1 VRGLSELLYLYKRLR
16 KPSKP
21 KLEAIPRS
29 FSCPAYPAVPRGIN
43 RFSNLHYGGKA
54 LPRQRLNAGDLFEIS
69 VGTEW
74 VATGQLLEAIP
85 QALNSVGVALW
96 KPRRADFKAG
106 SAPSDAP
113 FSILL
118 VTPELLKKG
127 EWRIFKSAMISIP
140 IHARPYEAFRAVH
153 WVGAKIVGAGIVE
166 EFLQA
171 SVGLCPWDDW
181 ADPLY
186 LDSLLAP
193 GQLRPSSVVLKH
205 TS

>member
-1 VRGLSELLYLYKRLR
+1 M
-16 KPSKP
+16 
-21 KLEAIPRS
+21 
-29 FSCPAYPAVPRGIN
+29 
-43 RFSNLHYGGKA
+43 
-54 LPRQRLNAGDLFEIS
+54 PRQQLNAGDLFEIS
-69 VGTEW
+69 VGAEW
-74 VATGQLLEAIP
+74 VATGQVLEAIP

-96 KPRRADFKAG
+96 KPRRVDFKAG
-106 SAPSDAP
+106 LAPSDAP

-127 EWRIFKSAMISIP
+127 EWHIVKSAMISIP
-140 IHARPYEAFRAVH
+140 TYARPYEVFRAAH

-171 SVGLCPWDDW
+171 AIGLRPWDDW

-193 GQLRPSSVVLKH
+193 GQLRPGSVVLKQA
-205 TS
+205 S

>member
-1 VRGLSELLYLYKRLR
+1 LS
-16 KPSKP
+16 
-21 KLEAIPRS
+21 
-29 FSCPAYPAVPRGIN
+29 
-43 RFSNLHYGGKA
+43 
-54 LPRQRLNAGDLFEIS
+54 RQRLNAGDLFEIS

-74 VATGQLLEAIP
+74 TAIGQVLEVVP

-96 KPRRADFKAG
+96 APRRIDFKAE

-113 FSILL
+113 FAILL

-127 EWRIFKSAMISIP
+127 KWRILKSAMISIP
-140 IHARPYEAFRAVH
+140 THARPYEAFRAAR

-171 SVGLCPWDDW
+171 AVGLCPWDDW
-181 ADPLY
+181 DDPQY

-205 TS
+205 AS